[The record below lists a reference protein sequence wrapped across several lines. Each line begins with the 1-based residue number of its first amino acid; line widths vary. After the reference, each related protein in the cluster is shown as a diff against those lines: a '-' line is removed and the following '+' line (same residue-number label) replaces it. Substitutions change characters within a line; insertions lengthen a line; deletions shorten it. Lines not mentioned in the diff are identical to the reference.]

1 SEIATQAFFD
11 RGDVA
16 GGIAFLQ
23 AGLQRPL
30 FPEPRALLEWVI
42 ARSQW
47 LLAHDP
53 KAAEKTLLTSL
64 KANPDFSPTLEL
76 LREILR
82 TDKTTAKPAKP

>member
-1 SEIATQAFFD
+1 
-11 RGDVA
+11 
-16 GGIAFLQ
+16 
-23 AGLQRPL
+23 PL

-53 KAAEKTLLTSL
+53 KAAEQTLLTSL

-82 TDKTTAKPAKP
+82 TDKSTARPAKP